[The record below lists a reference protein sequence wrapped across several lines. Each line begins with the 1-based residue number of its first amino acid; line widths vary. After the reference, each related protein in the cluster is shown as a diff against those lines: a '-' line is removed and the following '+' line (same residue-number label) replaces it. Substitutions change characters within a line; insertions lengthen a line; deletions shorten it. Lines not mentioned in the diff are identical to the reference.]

1 MLKKGNKHL
10 YPYEKC
16 KQSQFQCSII
26 TLVQTAG
33 SIPTLYFV
41 KIVVLLLGEQMRV
54 SVFPGVDLPDKQRL
68 EPAVFTER
76 HKAPVAIRRE
86 RQRRNKRLDTIPPRC
101 LTMCTSISLS
111 SPITPISLLHAEQIE
126 SPFFDCVYFRRRAPP
141 PTTTLL
147 YLTKTHCIENL
158 AWGGLQQRGLW
169 DLLTAHNPRISRQT
183 TRLHELEIGLTRQTQ
198 EKVQQPKRKQ
208 AVIRIHA
215 VADATVTLQIV

>member
-16 KQSQFQCSII
+16 KQSQFQRSII

-33 SIPTLYFV
+33 AIPTLYFV

-76 HKAPVAIRRE
+76 HKAPVATRRE
-86 RQRRNKRLDTIPPRC
+86 RQRRNKRLDTISPRF

-126 SPFFDCVYFRRRAPP
+126 SAFFDCVYFRRRAPP
-141 PTTTLL
+141 HPCPPPLHLVISNQDSLHRKFSLGGFTT
-147 YLTKTHCIENL
+147 
-158 AWGGLQQRGLW
+158 
-169 DLLTAHNPRISRQT
+169 
-183 TRLHELEIGLTRQTQ
+183 
-198 EKVQQPKRKQ
+198 KR
-208 AVIRIHA
+208 AVRF
-215 VADATVTLQIV
+215 VNST